1 MADYR
6 VGDELHFPHTGN
18 SYVITKVDSEAATV
32 TFAPYYDP
40 DDEWT
45 ETIAELE
52 AVDTQVRR

>member
-1 MADYR
+1 MAEYH
-6 VGDELHFPHTGN
+6 VGDELLFVHTGN
-18 SYVITKVDSEAATV
+18 RYVITKVDTAAATV

-40 DDEWT
+40 TDEWT